1 MYLQRRN
8 ATMYM
13 HGGTQNAREFVEHIH
28 DSPTVNGFCAGFFCQ
43 KFMGHFFAE
52 QTVTE
57 IVYLDMLQQWLMP
70 QLQEDKAD
78 YILQDGLPLIFLE
91 TSMFTLMLKLLVVGL
106 VMLLEMTT
114 CFFCILHAHL
124 T

>member
-1 MYLQRRN
+1 
-8 ATMYM
+8 
-13 HGGTQNAREFVEHIH
+13 
-28 DSPTVNGFCAGFFCQ
+28 
-43 KFMGHFFAE
+43 MGHFFAE

-91 TSMFTLMLKLLVVGL
+91 TSMITLMLKFLVVGL